1 MQVKVKDIAKIQFG
15 HYSALGKNEEIPY
28 LQAKHFDDLGQFTYN
43 CDTFLDENQVSSE
56 NILQRGD
63 VLFVA
68 KGFRFFAAA
77 YNQDWGRTVPSS
89 VFFVLKVDQTKVI
102 PDYLAA
108 VLNLPQ
114 TLTFF
119 QQAASS
125 STIPSIRKKEVEDFV
140 FNIPSLREQQKI
152 ATLKQLHLNE
162 IKLTQQLINQKQNLI
177 QAALQQLINQ

>member
-1 MQVKVKDIAKIQFG
+1 MQ
-15 HYSALGKNEEIPY
+15 S
-28 LQAKHFDDLGQFTYN
+28 
-43 CDTFLDENQVSSE
+43 
-56 NILQRGD
+56 GD

-77 YNQDWGRTVPSS
+77 YNQYWGRAVSSS
-89 VFFVLKVDQTKVI
+89 VFFVLKVDETKVL
-102 PDYLAA
+102 PDYLTA

-125 STIPSIRKKEVEDFV
+125 STIPSIRKKEMEDFV
-140 FNIPSLREQQKI
+140 FNLPSLRDQQKI
-152 ATLKQLHLNE
+152 AKLKELHLNE

-177 QAALQQLINQ
+177 

>member
-1 MQVKVKDIAKIQFG
+1 MQ
-15 HYSALGKNEEIPY
+15 S
-28 LQAKHFDDLGQFTYN
+28 
-43 CDTFLDENQVSSE
+43 
-56 NILQRGD
+56 GD

-77 YNQDWGRTVPSS
+77 YNQYWGRAVSSS
-89 VFFVLKVDQTKVI
+89 VFFVLKVDETKVL
-102 PDYLAA
+102 PDYLTA

-125 STIPSIRKKEVEDFV
+125 STIPSIRKKEMEDFV
-140 FNIPSLREQQKI
+140 FNLPSLRDQQKI
-152 ATLKQLHLNE
+152 AKLKELHLNE